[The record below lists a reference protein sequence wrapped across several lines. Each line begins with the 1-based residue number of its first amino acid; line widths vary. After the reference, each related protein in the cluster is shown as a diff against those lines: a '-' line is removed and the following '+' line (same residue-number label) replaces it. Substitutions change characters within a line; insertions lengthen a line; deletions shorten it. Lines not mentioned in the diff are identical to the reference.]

1 MSEHKQGNN
10 RYFRLFVF
18 VAFVILIVFLI
29 VRHISVFGN
38 ILLVMLGFGAVV
50 LIHEFGHFIVAKLS
64 NIKVEAFSIFMPP
77 ILFGIKRTENGYRL
91 RFLPEIFPKQDD
103 ESGEGAMNFTI
114 GKKGREGE
122 TEYRIGLIPFGGF
135 VKMLGQDDIGPIKNN
150 NDPRSY
156 ANKPVYIRAATIA
169 AGVVFNVISAVI
181 IFMITFLIGIG
192 LQPPIVGG
200 VQPDSP
206 AARAGLKPGDEVVA
220 IAGDRED
227 LDFSNIQIA
236 AALSGKDEAIPM
248 TVRHPDG
255 SEKKYSLVAEL
266 LPGEQMRLFG
276 IEPAS
281 SLTIAKLSKKDAND
295 LYSSTGLLPG
305 DRIASVNGR
314 DIRGSWELEQI
325 IQKTF
330 LPEVTLSAERV
341 VGKGKT
347 TVIEAKIPLFLGVTQ
362 KDNTESDSDLNNIYS
377 MVPRLRVLDTYVVPD
392 AVAVEEQ
399 SRGFFGKLLSVFR
412 AIRVKVGSYFVVK
425 KQTIKQ
431 PESPL
436 HTGDVIL
443 AVDDMNDPTYLD
455 LQQTVTK
462 YKDKEMPVKVL
473 RTDPNGIER
482 ELIVTVTP
490 KQPRGS
496 ERVLMG
502 IIPALDAQHA
512 VLAKTIDIPRD
523 SLNLNIPRGA
533 RITSIDGEP
542 VKSFYDVIREI
553 KRYPGQRITLDWR
566 LNEEN
571 AGSVA
576 LNVKPDDELID
587 VRSAMFVNLPF
598 ALLKKTY
605 KASGPINAIVMG
617 SRRTVMFIAQT
628 YVTLKRLLSGMV
640 SPKNLMGPVGIIKAS
655 YDIVSEQPIVYY
667 IYFLGLISAVIAVF
681 NFLPL
686 PPLDGGLVVLLL
698 IEKFKGS
705 ALSERVQTIVAYT
718 GWVLILFL
726 FLYVTFNDIV
736 RSFFSP
742 ALGS

>member
-1 MSEHKQGNN
+1 MSEHEQGNN
-10 RYFRLFVF
+10 RYFRVVVF
-18 VAFVILIVFLI
+18 VAFVVLVVFLI

-77 ILFGIKRTENGYRL
+77 ILFGIKKTENGYRF
-91 RFLPEIFPKQDD
+91 RFLPEIFPKQGD
-103 ESGEGAMNFTI
+103 ESGEGTMNFTI

-181 IFMITFLIGIG
+181 IFMITFLIGIS

-206 AARAGLKPGDEVVA
+206 AARAGLKPGDEVIA
-220 IAGDRED
+220 IAGDKED

-236 AALSGKDEAIPM
+236 AVLSGKDEAVPI

-255 SEKKYSLVAEL
+255 SEEKYSLVAEL

-305 DRIASVNGR
+305 DRITSVNGR
-314 DIRGSWELEQI
+314 DVRGSWELGQI

-330 LPEVTLSAERV
+330 QPEVTLSVERV

-347 TVIEAKIPLFLGVTQ
+347 TIIEAKIPLYMGVTQ
-362 KDNTESDSDLNNIYS
+362 RDNTESDSDLSNIYS

-392 AVAVEEQ
+392 AVGGEEQ
-399 SRGFFGKLLSVFR
+399 NRGFFAKLRSVLR
-412 AIRVKVGSYFVVK
+412 AIRRKVASYFTVK
-425 KQTIKQ
+425 NQTIKQ
-431 PESPL
+431 PEGPL
-436 HTGDVIL
+436 HAGDVIL
-443 AVDDMNDPTYLD
+443 AVADVNDPTYLE

-473 RTDPNGIER
+473 RKDPNGIEH
-482 ELIVTVTP
+482 EVMVTVTP

-496 ERVLMG
+496 KKALMG

-512 VLAKTIDIPRD
+512 VIAKTIDISQD

-533 RITSIDGEP
+533 QITDIDGQP

-553 KRYPGQRITLDWR
+553 KRYPGQRITLGWR

-571 AGSVA
+571 AGSIA
-576 LNVKPDDELID
+576 LNVKTDDELID
-587 VRSAMFVNLPF
+587 VRSAPVVDLPF

-628 YVTLKRLLSGMV
+628 YVTLKRLLSGLV
-640 SPKNLMGPVGIIKAS
+640 SPKDLMGPVGIIKAS

-718 GWVLILFL
+718 GWVLILLL